1 VTHVDRDIR
10 TAAPGEPAEL
20 VRWEQRYLKWLYW
33 AGAAGLA
40 PWIVYLYLVQ
50 VPSAPTHQVHILAIG
65 LIAAMMA
72 GIGTTAWAYWR
83 GLAPAVI
90 AASFTATAAFI
101 SAWFRATTH
110 SSGSNWSGSVP
121 VFCIVAA
128 AIVALCVTV
137 VRQIRRELPAPA
149 AGRVRA
155 RWLPAALLAAALALV
170 PSIVVVLTVV
180 PQVQIAHHLPLAW
193 TGLDVCEFLALGAT
207 GFALHRRAACTSVP
221 ATITGALLLCDAW
234 INIIPTTGMAR
245 AEAIVLAFV
254 EVPMAALSFWIAARS
269 VRRPRPRPG
278 LADAGHDPADLGAV
292 RQ

>member
-1 VTHVDRDIR
+1 MTGMSTGER

-33 AGAAGLA
+33 AAAAGLA

-65 LIAAMMA
+65 LILAMMA
-72 GIGTTAWAYWR
+72 GIGATAWAYWR
-83 GLAPAVI
+83 GLALAVI
-90 AASFTATAAFI
+90 TASFTATAAFI
-101 SAWFRATTH
+101 SAWFRALTH

-121 VFCIVAA
+121 MFLIVTA
-128 AIVALCVTV
+128 AIVALCVIV
-137 VRQIRRELPAPA
+137 IRKIRRGLPAPETSPA
-149 AGRVRA
+149 RP
-155 RWLPAALLAAALALV
+155 RWLPAALLVAALALV
-170 PSIVVVLTVV
+170 PSVIIVLTVV
-180 PQVQIAHHLPLAW
+180 PPVQIAHHLPVAW

-207 GFALHRRAACTSVP
+207 GFALHWRSACTSVP

-269 VRRPRPRPG
+269 VRRPPP
-278 LADAGHDPADLGAV
+278 
-292 RQ
+292 